1 MPQGAP
7 PTRRRAA
14 RKRALDLL
22 YQADLRGRPIA
33 TVLAEHLAADAPD
46 PLPEFTVALVRG
58 VNRTIDEL
66 DALISR
72 HARDWKL
79 SRMPLVD
86 RNLMRMALYEVLHDP
101 DVPTA
106 VAIDE
111 AVELAAQLSTE
122 DSGRFINGVLSAVA
136 RLEPAPEDPAPTT

>member
-1 MPQGAP
+1 MARRPAP
-7 PTRRRAA
+7 APRRAA

-22 YQADLRGRPIA
+22 YQADLRGQPIA
-33 TVLAEHLAADAPD
+33 MVLAEHLAPDAPE

-58 VNRTIDEL
+58 VNRCIEEIDG
-66 DALISR
+66 LIAR
-72 HARDWKL
+72 HARDWKV

-86 RNLMRMALYEVLHDP
+86 RNLMRMALYELLHDP
-101 DVPTA
+101 DIPTA

-111 AVELAAQLSTE
+111 AVELAKQLSTE

-136 RLEPAPEDPAPTT
+136 RSDPAPETPATTT

>member
-1 MPQGAP
+1 MGQRPA
-7 PTRRRAA
+7 PTRRREA

-22 YQADLRGRPIA
+22 YQADLRGQPIA
-33 TVLAEHLAADAPD
+33 VVLAEHMAPDAPE

-58 VNRTIDEL
+58 VNRTIEQIDT
-66 DALISR
+66 LISL

-111 AVELAAQLSTE
+111 AVELAKQLSTE
-122 DSGRFINGVLSAVA
+122 DSGRFINGVLSAIA
-136 RLEPAPEDPAPTT
+136 QSEPVPEAPAPTA

>member
-1 MPQGAP
+1 
-7 PTRRRAA
+7 
-14 RKRALDLL
+14 
-22 YQADLRGRPIA
+22 
-33 TVLAEHLAADAPD
+33 
-46 PLPEFTVALVRG
+46 VALVRG
-58 VNRTIDEL
+58 VNRTIDQI

-72 HARDWKL
+72 HAREWKL

-111 AVELAAQLSTE
+111 AVELAKQLSTE
-122 DSGRFINGVLSAVA
+122 DSGRFINGVLSAIA
-136 RLEPAPEDPAPTT
+136 NSEPVPEAPAPTA